1 MVTKN
6 KTKIRKSGDYKPDF
20 PLIKTYKMKKITTL
34 FSFVFLVLFVSSCK
48 NEKSLQ
54 SYLVDTSGKEGFFTG
69 DLPVGSLIT
78 AKVAVSDEVK
88 ETMKSIKKINVA
100 FLQKTADNT
109 VAYEAEK
116 TTLKNIFTNKE
127 YKSLG
132 AVKAKGMNVSVYYT
146 GNTESLD
153 EVIAFMYSKDL
164 GVGVARLLGEN
175 MNPAKVIEMLNS
187 VKMDGDNLKNLGS
200 IFTGK

>member
-1 MVTKN
+1 
-6 KTKIRKSGDYKPDF
+6 
-20 PLIKTYKMKKITTL
+20 
-34 FSFVFLVLFVSSCK
+34 
-48 NEKSLQ
+48 
-54 SYLVDTSGKEGFFTG
+54 
-69 DLPVGSLIT
+69 
-78 AKVAVSDEVK
+78 
-88 ETMKSIKKINVA
+88 
-100 FLQKTADNT
+100 
-109 VAYEAEK
+109 
-116 TTLKNIFTNKE
+116 
-127 YKSLG
+127 
-132 AVKAKGMNVSVYYT
+132 MNVSVYYT